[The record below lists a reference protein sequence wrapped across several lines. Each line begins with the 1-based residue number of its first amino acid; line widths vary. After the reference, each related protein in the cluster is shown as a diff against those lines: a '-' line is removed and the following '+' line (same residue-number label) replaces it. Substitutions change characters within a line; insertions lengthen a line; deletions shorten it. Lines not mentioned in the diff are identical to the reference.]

1 MAAKREAMDTIKS
14 YELEQKDKLD
24 AEKEKVNASRNNF
37 EQMDSEYN
45 SQVAA
50 IQQDHKQNKDKV
62 IDFLLD
68 NILNVGIELP
78 ENIKKGTLTD

>member
-1 MAAKREAMDTIKS
+1 MDTIKS

-24 AEKEKVNASRNNF
+24 AEKEKVNATRNNF
-37 EQMDSEYN
+37 EQMDHEYN
-45 SQVAA
+45 NQVLA

-62 IDFLLD
+62 VEFLLD

-78 ENIKKGTLTD
+78 ENIKKGLITD

>member
-37 EQMDSEYN
+37 EQMDNEYKT
-45 SQVAA
+45 QVSA
-50 IQQDHKQNKDKV
+50 IQNDYKQNKDKV

-78 ENIKKGTLTD
+78 ENIKKGALTD

>member
-1 MAAKREAMDTIKS
+1 MDTIKS

-24 AEKEKVNASRNNF
+24 AEKEKVNATRNNF
-37 EQMDSEYN
+37 EQMDNEYN
-45 SQVAA
+45 NQVLA

-62 IDFLLD
+62 VEFLLD

-78 ENIKKGTLTD
+78 ENIKKGLITD

>member
-37 EQMDSEYN
+37 EQMDNEYKT
-45 SQVAA
+45 QVSA
-50 IQQDHKQNKDKV
+50 IQNDHKQNKDKV

-78 ENIKKGTLTD
+78 ENIKKGALTD

>member
-37 EQMDSEYN
+37 EQMDNEYN
-45 SQVAA
+45 NQVSA

-78 ENIKKGTLTD
+78 ENIKKGALTD

>member
-37 EQMDSEYN
+37 EQMDNEYKT
-45 SQVAA
+45 QVSA
-50 IQQDHKQNKDKV
+50 IQHDHKQNKDKV

-78 ENIKKGTLTD
+78 ENIKKGALTD